1 MTNYTK
7 NLLLIAV
14 SCLAIAGF
22 TNKQTDFEKIRER
35 VTRELLK
42 PEADNSKIEQ
52 LVATLQPDGAW
63 PGINYR
69 DVSRTGFE
77 HRYHLSNMVA
87 LARAYASENSKFY
100 RKEKVKQAIESALQ
114 HWVQHDYL
122 CDNWWHNEIGTP
134 DALVSLMLIAGDQ
147 LEPSLVEQAQP
158 MIRRAHVDA
167 PGARPGGDRIK
178 MAGIQAK
185 NALFR
190 GDEEQFNAL
199 VRVIEGEIKFS
210 EWVGARYGYGF
221 RHTPGGFANRD
232 LGGRGIQYDYS
243 FHHRVDG
250 VNNTLSYGLG
260 YAAAFTEWA
269 AYTAG
274 TEFAFSEEKTEQ
286 LIDYFLD
293 GICKTAAFGKFPD
306 PGAKNRSIARPGAL
320 RPYDAS
326 LAERLSR
333 LSGYRKAELQEIADI
348 RRKGIKP
355 TLAHATYFWHSEHFS
370 VQRPD
375 WFASVR
381 LYSTRTHNME
391 EPYNEEGLLNHHRG
405 DGANHLTRTGDEYL
419 DIWPV
424 YDYQKIPGAT
434 ILQKPEL
441 PAPEAIQKLGLTG
454 FVGAATDGRYGAAAF
469 DFRSPHDPLIAR
481 KSWFFFDD
489 EYVCLG
495 AGISCRNPDWPVA
508 TTLNQCRLRGEVTL
522 AAAGNP
528 SVPETGEQPYEQVTW
543 VFHDSTG
550 YLFLQPT
557 TIHLKNGPAHGSWW
571 RINKQTDS
579 SKEEISLD
587 VFQLWV
593 DHGRRPSDASYEY
606 IVVPATSL
614 EEFRQ
619 NSAAENI
626 SILAN
631 EPEVQAVYHAG
642 SKQCQAVFYQ
652 AGAVRITDELRLTCE
667 TPGIVLLQTLP
678 SGAIRLTVADPNR
691 ELGAMYLSVSK
702 KLEKTGEHFRAVWN
716 EVKKESEI
724 IIELPEG
731 QYAGSSVSITL

>member
-1 MTNYTK
+1 MKNYAK
-7 NLLLIAV
+7 YLLLIAA

-22 TNKQTDFEKIRER
+22 TNERTDFEKIRER
-35 VTRELLK
+35 VTSELLQT
-42 PEADNSKIEQ
+42 EVDDSKIEQ
-52 LVATLQPDGAW
+52 LVAALQPDGAW
-63 PGINYR
+63 PGIGYL

-87 LARAYASENSKFY
+87 LARAYVSENSKFY
-100 RKEKVKQAIESALQ
+100 RKEKVKQAIKRALQ
-114 HWVQHDYL
+114 HWVEHDYI

-134 DALVSLMLIAGDQ
+134 DALVTLMLIAGDA
-147 LEPSLVEQAQP
+147 LEPSLVDKAQP

-185 NALFR
+185 NALFL
-190 GDEEQFNAL
+190 GDEKQFDDL
-199 VRVIEGEIKFS
+199 VRIIEGEIKFS

-232 LGGRGIQYDYS
+232 MGGRGIQYDYS

-260 YAAAFTEWA
+260 YAAAFVEWA
-269 AYTAG
+269 VYTAG
-274 TEFAFSEEKTEQ
+274 TEFAFSEEKMER

-293 GICKTAAFGKFPD
+293 GICKTAALGKFPD

-326 LAERLSR
+326 LAERLLS
-333 LSGYRKAELQEIADI
+333 LSGYRKAELQEIVDV
-348 RRKGIKP
+348 RKKGKQP
-355 TLAHATYFWHSEHFS
+355 TLSHATYFWHSEHFS

-391 EPYNEEGLLNHHRG
+391 QPYNEEGLLNHHRG

-441 PAPEAIQKLGLTG
+441 PAPEAIQKLGLTD

-495 AGISCRNPDWPVA
+495 AGISCRNRDLPVV
-508 TTLNQCRLRGEVTL
+508 TTLNQCHLRGEVTI
-522 AAAGNP
+522 A
-528 SVPETGEQPYEQVTW
+528 STGKKFPPGKVEDRYEQVTW

-550 YLFLQPT
+550 YVFPQPA
-557 TIHLKNGPAHGSWW
+557 TIHLKNGSAHGSWR

-579 SKEEISLD
+579 PKEEISLD
-587 VFQLWV
+587 VFQLWL

-614 EEFRQ
+614 EALQRDT
-619 NSAAENI
+619 SAGNI

-631 EPEVQAVYHAG
+631 EPDVQAVYHAG
-642 SKQCQAVFYQ
+642 LKQCQAVFYQ
-652 AGAVRITDELRLTCE
+652 AGAVRITNELTLTCE
-667 TPGIVLLQTLP
+667 TPGIVLLQSLP
-678 SGAIRLTVADPNR
+678 SGAMKLTVSDPKR
-691 ELGAMYLSVSK
+691 ELGVMYLSVSK
-702 KLEKTGEHFRAVWN
+702 KLEKEGEHFRAVWK
-716 EVKKESEI
+716 EAEKESTI

-731 QYAGSSVSITL
+731 PYAGNSVSITL